1 MAVKPLVRKLLKI
14 AGIVM
19 GILLVLLVV
28 AYVWFVHH
36 AESIIRDIVRS
47 KSNGTVEL
55 SLKSITYDFGQ
66 RRLNLKEAVIYNT
79 DSVRTKTAYR
89 ISVKQLSLQLH
100 KLTPLILHRELVI
113 DSILISNPDINVMKS
128 DTLEK
133 KHGSLSH
140 EIGDLYHSIHKA
152 LSLFSVGHFRLDNGR
167 FSMANRAR
175 ADWQPVTISNIYFR
189 INNIK
194 VGGNKVD
201 SSAFHF
207 SEDIVFNTDHQEI
220 NFPDG
225 RYRMAFSN
233 FRIHVKDRSIAL
245 DSCSIISTGHR
256 QKKLALSLFFDKLKF
271 ANFDFPALYATGVI
285 KADSMYAI
293 NPLLNLNVT
302 VDSARKQNA
311 PPVPMDT
318 LLRHLGINT
327 HLKYIGVKNISTSVV
342 TVQNGQSAEF
352 STKGDDFEMRE
363 LSIDRSAKDPVSV
376 GRFDMAIR
384 GYTSL
389 NKDSTY
395 RFKFDSIRIV
405 NSSILLNNFSINSLA
420 KANVIRHHQLP
431 LFELDSLSWEE
442 LIFDRHI
449 KAKQAVLHNPE
460 IHYVKNTRTGNGK
473 KVSLYS
479 LFNTLDRS
487 MSLERIRV
495 INGNLSY
502 TPNPD
507 TKLLL
512 QQVDLTV
519 HTNQLLAARSTSMIG
534 DAVDSLHFEKGSIK
548 TKKLQASISNGS
560 FTGNG
565 TVLQADEATIKDLS
579 GNMTVKAKGIRM
591 AGLAFD
597 DSSDHISIGMA
608 SWKEATVMIHK
619 QPSPA
624 PAGDRLPLSLT
635 IQQVQGS
642 NTHFSLKDAHST
654 LNTFINKLT
663 IASIKKDANSSQ
675 DPSGKEALKVEGL
688 AIQGSN
694 LQYTGKDMLVNTG
707 DYALS
712 GMARSHIND
721 VRFTRYTAHDTITA
735 AIPQVQLVP
744 DLTAILAGNLQAE
757 EIILKEP
764 TLLVKLS
771 AGKATQPASAGKP
784 LPVMHIKK
792 LAIEQPTL
800 HLEQQQEE
808 HTISLQWNKGITPAH
823 NQWLFNNIR
832 HYGTAPL
839 TVDKASIK
847 GTDVSFSQH
856 SEKLILLKPQS
867 IELELGPTT
876 LAAGRHQTIPWSTII
891 ARFAIRNMQI
901 DGIGKD
907 SGRLNLTALTVE
919 QLHIQGNQQH
929 QEWLNNSPNLS
940 LRDFSG
946 DLTTTKDY
954 FRWKQLSYHH
964 RQRLLSI
971 DSFTY
976 TPIAGRDAYIA
987 AHPYQTDY
995 IQLNTGRINIHRP
1008 DLNKLF
1014 KDTLIHIG
1022 ALAIFDPA
1030 ISVYR
1035 DKRPP
1040 REPNVIRP
1048 LPVDMIKR
1056 LPFKLSVDS
1065 VLVHNGQVRYEE
1077 HSEKTNKSGVIS
1089 ITRLQALLANMKS
1102 RDLHATDSLKL
1113 QADAYMMDSIHVNL
1127 RLHESYTDSLAALLM
1142 TTRVG
1147 PANLM
1152 MLNKVVEPL
1161 ASVRIRAGQLD
1172 TLTLRAIGREYISYG
1187 EMQMRYR
1194 KLNVEILQGGDVQQ
1208 KSFVTK
1214 MITFIANTFVIKTR
1228 NTHKTGI
1235 IYFERL
1241 RDRSIF
1247 NYMIKML
1254 LSGAGSSV
1262 GAKSNK
1268 KYLKHYK
1275 RELRKQGLPAIHL

>member
-1 MAVKPLVRKLLKI
+1 MAVKPLVRKLLKV

-28 AYVWFVHH
+28 AYLWFVHH

-55 SLKSITYDFGQ
+55 SLKNITYDFGQ
-66 RRLNLKEAVIYNT
+66 RRLNLREAVIYNT

-89 ISVKQLSLQLH
+89 ISVKRLSLQLH

-113 DSILISNPDINVMKS
+113 DSILINNPDIRVMKS
-128 DTLEK
+128 DTLEHR
-133 KHGSLSH
+133 HGSLSH
-140 EIGDLYHSIHKA
+140 EIGDLYNSIHKA
-152 LSLFSVGHFRLDNGR
+152 LSLFSVGHFRIDNGR
-167 FSMANRAR
+167 FSLANRAR

-189 INNIK
+189 INHIK

-220 NFPDG
+220 TFPDG

-245 DSCSIISTGHR
+245 DSCSIISTGNR

-271 ANFDFPALYATGVI
+271 SNLDFPALYATGVL
-285 KADSMYAI
+285 KADSMYAL

-302 VDSARKQNA
+302 IDSARKQNG
-311 PPVPMDT
+311 PPVHMDT
-318 LLRHLGINT
+318 LLKHLGINT
-327 HLKYIGVKNISTSVV
+327 QLKYIGVKNISTSVV
-342 TVQNGQSAEF
+342 TVQQGQSAEF
-352 STKGDDFEMRE
+352 NTKGDDFEMRD
-363 LSIDRSAKDPVSV
+363 LVIDRTAKEPVSV

-395 RFKFDSIRIV
+395 RFKFDSIRII

-420 KANVIRHHQLP
+420 KANIIRHHQLP

-442 LIFDRHI
+442 LIFNRHI
-449 KAKQAVLHNPE
+449 KAKQAVLYGPK
-460 IHYVKNTRTGNGK
+460 IAYVKNTKADKDK
-473 KVSLYS
+473 KVSMYS
-479 LFNTLDRS
+479 VLRSLDKA
-487 MSLERIRV
+487 MSLERIQV
-495 INGNLSY
+495 INGHISY
-502 TPNPD
+502 VPNPD
-507 TKLLL
+507 TRLLL
-512 QQVDLTV
+512 QQVNLTV
-519 HTNQLLAARSTSMIG
+519 QTNQLLAARSTSMIG
-534 DAVDSLHFEKGSIK
+534 DAIDSLHFDKGSIK
-548 TKKLQASISNGS
+548 TKKLQASINNGS
-560 FTGNG
+560 FTGHG
-565 TVLQADEATIKDLS
+565 TVLQAGEATIKDLS
-579 GNMTVKAKGIRM
+579 GNMTVNARDIRM

-597 DSSDHISIGMA
+597 DSSDHISIGTA
-608 SWKEATVMIHK
+608 SWKEATVSINT
-619 QPSPA
+619 PTARAA
-624 PAGDRLPLSLT
+624 PEGRPPLSLT
-635 IQQVQGS
+635 IRNIQGS
-642 NTHFSLKDAHST
+642 KTHFSLKDPHSN
-654 LNTFINKLT
+654 LNTFVNKLT
-663 IASIKKDANSSQ
+663 IASIRKDG
-675 DPSGKEALKVEGL
+675 SGKGALKVEGL
-688 AIQGSN
+688 AVEGTN
-694 LQYTGKDMLVNTG
+694 LQYTGKDMVLHTGYYSLAGNT
-707 DYALS
+707 
-712 GMARSHIND
+712 RSHIND
-721 VRFTRYTAHDTITA
+721 VRFSHHTSHDTITA
-735 AIPQVQLVP
+735 AIPRLQLVP
-744 DLTAILAGNLQAE
+744 DLEAILAGNLHAE
-757 EIILKEP
+757 EVILKEP
-764 TLLVKLS
+764 ILLVKLS
-771 AGKATQPASAGKP
+771 AAGKAAEAASPGKQLP
-784 LPVMHIKK
+784 LMDIKQ
-792 LAIEQPTL
+792 LIIEQPTL
-800 HLEQQQEE
+800 RLEQQQEE
-808 HTISLQWNKGITPAH
+808 HSIHLAWNKGITPAH
-823 NQWLFNNIR
+823 NQWVFNNIR
-832 HYGTAPL
+832 HDGKTPI
-839 TVDKASIK
+839 TIDNASIQ

-856 SEKLILLKPQS
+856 ADKLILLKPQS
-867 IELELGPTT
+867 MELDLGLTR
-876 LAAGRHQTIPWSTII
+876 LATGKHPTIPWSTLI
-891 ARFAIRNMQI
+891 ARFTLRNMQI

-907 SGRLNLTALTVE
+907 SGRLSLKALTIE
-919 QLHIQGNQQH
+919 QLAIQGNQHH

-946 DLTTTKDY
+946 DLTTTKNY

-964 RQRLLSI
+964 RERLLSI

-976 TPIAGRDAYIA
+976 TPMVSRDAYIA

-995 IQLNTGRINIHRP
+995 IQLHTGRINIHRA
-1008 DLNKLF
+1008 DLNKYF

-1022 ALAIFDPA
+1022 ALAIYEPA

-1040 REPNVIRP
+1040 REPDVIRP

-1056 LPFKLSVDS
+1056 LPFKIAVDS
-1065 VLVHNGQVRYEE
+1065 VLVHQGSVRYEE

-1089 ITRLQALLANMKS
+1089 ISRLQALLANIKS
-1102 RDLHATDSLKL
+1102 RNIQATDSLKL
-1113 QADAYMMDSIHVNL
+1113 LADAYMIDSIHVNL
-1127 RLHESYTDSLAALLM
+1127 RLQESYTDSLAAFLM

-1161 ASVRIRAGQLD
+1161 ASVRIRSGQLD
-1172 TLTLRAIGREYISYG
+1172 TLTLRAIGREYVSYG
-1187 EMQMRYR
+1187 EMHMMYR
-1194 KLNVEILQGGDVQQ
+1194 KLNVEILQGGDVQK

-1214 MITFIANTFVIKTR
+1214 MITFIANTFVIKSR
-1228 NTHKTGI
+1228 NNHKTGI

-1268 KYLKHYK
+1268 KYLKHYR
-1275 RELRKQGLPAIHL
+1275 RELRKQGLPPIHL

>member
-14 AGIVM
+14 TGIVM

-28 AYVWFVHH
+28 VYVWFVHH

-89 ISVKQLSLQLH
+89 ISVKRLSLQLH
-100 KLTPLILHRELVI
+100 KLTPLILHRQLVI
-113 DSILISNPDINVMKS
+113 DSILITNPDISVMKS
-128 DTLEK
+128 DTLEHR
-133 KHGSLSH
+133 HGSLSH
-140 EIGDLYHSIHKA
+140 EIGDLYNSIHKA
-152 LSLFSVGHFRLDNGR
+152 LSLFSVGHFRIDNGR
-167 FSMANRAR
+167 FSLANRAR
-175 ADWQPVTISNIYFR
+175 ADWHPVTISNIFFR
-189 INNIK
+189 VNNIK
-194 VGGNKVD
+194 VGGDKVD
-201 SSAFHF
+201 SAAFHF

-220 NFPDG
+220 TFPDG

-245 DSCSIISTGHR
+245 DSCSIISIGNR
-256 QKKLALSLFFDKLKF
+256 QKNLALSLFFDKLKF
-271 ANFDFPALYATGVI
+271 SNFDFPALYATGVL
-285 KADSMYAI
+285 KADSMYAT

-302 VDSARKQNA
+302 VDSARKKNA
-311 PPVPMDT
+311 PPVHMDT

-327 HLKYIGVKNISTSVV
+327 NLKYMGVKNISTSVV

-352 STKGDDFEMRE
+352 STRGDDFEMRE
-363 LSIDRSAKDPVSV
+363 LVIDRSAKEPVSV

-384 GYTSL
+384 GYSSL

-449 KAKQAVLHNPE
+449 KAQQAVLYGPK
-460 IHYVKNTRTGNGK
+460 IDYVKNTRAGPGK
-473 KVSLYS
+473 KVSMYS
-479 LFNTLDRS
+479 VLNSLDKA
-487 MSLERIRV
+487 MSLQRIRV
-495 INGNLSY
+495 INGNISY
-502 TPNPD
+502 VPNPD

-519 HTNQLLAARSTSMIG
+519 QTNQLLAARSTFMIG
-534 DAVDSLHFEKGSIK
+534 DAVDSLHFYKGSIR
-548 TKKLQASISNGS
+548 TKRLQASISNGS

-565 TVLQADEATIKDLS
+565 TVLRADEATIRDLS
-579 GNMTVKAKGIRM
+579 GNMTVKAKGIHM

-597 DSSDHISIGMA
+597 DSSDHISIDMA
-608 SWKEATVMIHK
+608 SWKEATLSLRTPAT
-619 QPSPA
+619 QPPA
-624 PAGDRLPLSLT
+624 TGRSPLSLSVKN
-635 IQQVQGS
+635 VQGS
-642 NTHFSLKDAHST
+642 KTHFSLKGPHST
-654 LNTFINKLT
+654 VNTFINT
-663 IASIKKDANSSQ
+663 ISIASIKKDASPS
-675 DPSGKEALKVEGL
+675 DPSGKGAWKVEGL
-688 AIQGSN
+688 EVKGSN
-694 LQYTGKDMLVNTG
+694 LQYTGKDMLLNTG
-707 DYALS
+707 DYALA
-712 GMARSHIND
+712 GMVRSHIND
-721 VRFTRYTAHDTITA
+721 IRFTRYTPHDTITA
-735 AIPQVQLVP
+735 SIPQVQLVP
-744 DLTAILAGNLQAE
+744 DLTAILAGNLHAE

-764 TLLVKLS
+764 TLLVK
-771 AGKATQPASAGKP
+771 ASADKAPQSASPGKP

-800 HLEQQQEE
+800 HLQQQLEN
-808 HTISLQWNKGITPAH
+808 HTISLAWNKGITPAH
-823 NQWLFNNIR
+823 NQWVFNNIR
-832 HYGTAPL
+832 HDGAAPL
-839 TVDKASIK
+839 TIDKASIT
-847 GTDVSFSQH
+847 GTDVSFTQH
-856 SEKLILLKPQS
+856 SEKMILLKPQS
-867 IELELGPTT
+867 IALELGPTK
-876 LAAGRHQTIPWSTII
+876 LATGKHHPIPWSTII
-891 ARFAIRNMQI
+891 ARFAIRDMQI

-919 QLHIQGNQQH
+919 QLALQANQHH
-929 QEWLNNSPNLS
+929 QEWVNNSPNLA

-946 DLTTTKDY
+946 DFTTTKDY
-954 FRWKQLSYHH
+954 LSWKQLSYHH

-971 DSFTY
+971 DSFSY
-976 TPIAGRDAYIA
+976 TPMAGRDAYIA

-1008 DLNKLF
+1008 DLNSFF

-1022 ALAIFDPA
+1022 ALAIFEPT

-1056 LPFKLSVDS
+1056 LPFNLIADS
-1065 VLVHNGQVRYEE
+1065 VLVHNGRVRYEE

-1089 ITRLQALLANMKS
+1089 ISRLQASLTNIRS
-1102 RDLHATDSLKL
+1102 RDLHEQDSLKL
-1113 QADAYMMDSIHVNL
+1113 QADAYLLDSIHVNL
-1127 RLHESYTDSLAALLM
+1127 RLHESYMDSLAAFLM
-1142 TTRVG
+1142 TTRIG

-1152 MLNKVVEPL
+1152 ILNKVVEPL

-1194 KLNVEILQGGDVQQ
+1194 KLNVEILQGGDVQR

-1241 RDRSIF
+1241 RDRSVF

-1262 GAKSNK
+1262 GAKSNRR
-1268 KYLKHYK
+1268 YLKHYK
-1275 RELRKQGLPAIHL
+1275 RELRKQGLPPIHL